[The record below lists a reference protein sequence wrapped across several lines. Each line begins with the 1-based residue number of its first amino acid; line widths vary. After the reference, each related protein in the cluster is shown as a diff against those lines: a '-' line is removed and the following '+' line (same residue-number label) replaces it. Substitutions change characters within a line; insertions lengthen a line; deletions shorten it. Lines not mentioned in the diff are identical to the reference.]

1 MTNSN
6 KPEDYRAP
14 NDEEALERFN
24 NYKSKDPFPEI
35 PPALLN
41 SADIFDYVAVTGM
54 IHPFDDAKLKSESY
68 AVHILGK
75 VFYWDEK
82 NDKQVKIIEKG
93 QEFILR
99 PNSIAFVTIEPKLRL
114 PDYIA
119 FRFNL
124 KITNVY
130 RGILLGTGP
139 LVDPGFDGKLS
150 IPLHNL
156 TTNDY
161 KFVGGED
168 LIWMEFTKLSP
179 NQRWHTSDDNT
190 SDSIT
195 RVGQYKEFPPGK
207 ALPDVEGYLR
217 KADPH
222 RSIRSSI
229 PDILLNAKE
238 SAEKAKE
245 SAEKS
250 AIKSEEA
257 VKTADSI
264 EKNLIFRLTVGGILT
279 AIATGL
285 ALYFTINALTQDVT
299 SLVQD
304 SIYYV
309 NNAQKDINLTQKEL
323 NSINQLRQEVQN
335 LKQEVQDLK
344 QENKL
349 IKDKLSKQIEKV
361 Q

>member
-1 MTNSN
+1 MTDSN
-6 KPEDYRAP
+6 KPEDYLAP
-14 NDEEALERFN
+14 NDDEALKRFN
-24 NYKSKDPFPEI
+24 EYKSKDPFPEI

-41 SADIFDYVAVTGM
+41 SADVFDYVAVTGM
-54 IHPFDDAKLKSESY
+54 IHPFDHKKLKSASY
-68 AVHILGK
+68 AVPILGK
-75 VFYWDEK
+75 VVYWDEK
-82 NDKQVKIIEKG
+82 NKKQVEIIERD

-179 NQRWHTSDDNT
+179 NQRWHINDENSN
-190 SDSIT
+190 SSESKS
-195 RVGQYKEFPPGK
+195 RVGKYREFPPGK

-229 PDILLNAKE
+229 PDVLINTKD

-250 AIKSEEA
+250 AEKAQEA
-257 VKTADSI
+257 FQTADSI
-264 EKNLIFRLTVGGILT
+264 QKNLIIRLTVGGILT

-323 NSINQLRQEVQN
+323 NSINQLRQEIQN
-335 LKQEVQDLK
+335 LKQEIQDLK
-344 QENKL
+344 QENKE
-349 IKDKLSKQIEKV
+349 IKDKLPK
-361 Q
+361 

>member
-1 MTNSN
+1 MTDSN
-6 KPEDYRAP
+6 KLEDYLAP
-14 NDEEALERFN
+14 DDEEALKRFN

-41 SADIFDYVAVTGM
+41 SADVFDYVAVTGM
-54 IHPFDDAKLKSESY
+54 IHPFNHTKLKSASY
-68 AVHILGK
+68 AVPILGK
-75 VFYWDEK
+75 VVYWDENNK
-82 NDKQVKIIEKG
+82 KQVEIIERN

-179 NQRWHTSDDNT
+179 NQRWQRNNENS
-190 SDSIT
+190 SEPIS
-195 RVGQYKEFPPGK
+195 RVGEYKEFPPGK

-229 PDILLNAKE
+229 PDILLNTKD

-245 SAEKS
+245 SAEQS
-250 AIKSEEA
+250 AIKAQEA
-257 VKTADSI
+257 FQTADSVQ
-264 EKNLIFRLTVGGILT
+264 KNLIIRLTVGGILT

-323 NSINQLRQEVQN
+323 NSIDQLRQEIQN
-335 LKQEVQDLK
+335 LEQEIQKLK
-344 QENKL
+344 QENQK
-349 IKDKLSKQIEKV
+349 IKDKISK
-361 Q
+361 